1 MTNPSDQHY
10 IDKTLQGDTDAFAFL
25 VKKYQDMVFTIA
37 HKLMKDTMEAED
49 MAQEAFIKAFR
60 ALPSYKG
67 DARFSTWLYRIVYN
81 LCLDRLKKK
90 KRLPADDLDTV
101 ATIRDSEEDALSLLE
116 DTDRKELLRSA
127 IAKLSEKDQLIITL
141 FYYEELSLKEMK
153 EVTGLKENLIKI
165 RLYRSR
171 KKLLEILKNKKAIL
185 KL

>member
-10 IDKTLQGDTDAFAFL
+10 IDQTLQGHTDAFAFL
-25 VKKYQDMVFTIA
+25 VKEYEDMVFTIA
-37 HKLMKDTMEAED
+37 RKLLKDTEEAED

-67 DARFSTWLYRIVYN
+67 DARFSTWLYRITYN

-90 KRLPADDLDTV
+90 KKLPVNDLDVV
-101 ATIRDSEEDALSLLE
+101 ATIKDSSEDALSLLE
-116 DTDRKELLRSA
+116 DIDRKMLIKSA
-127 IAKLSEKDQLIITL
+127 IAKLTKKDQLLITL
-141 FYYEELSLKEMK
+141 YYYEELSLKEIK

-171 KKLLEILKNKKAIL
+171 KKLLEILKGKEAIL

>member
-1 MTNPSDQHY
+1 
-10 IDKTLQGDTDAFAFL
+10 
-25 VKKYQDMVFTIA
+25 MVFTIA

-67 DARFSTWLYRIVYN
+67 DARFSTWLYQIVYN

-90 KRLPADDLDTV
+90 KRLPADDLNTV
-101 ATIRDSEEDALSLLE
+101 VTIRDSEEDALSLLE

-141 FYYEELSLKEMK
+141 FYYEELSLKEIK

-171 KKLLEILKNKKAIL
+171 KKLLELLKNKKAIL